1 MGLLISQHFYLSC
14 FPVGPVDTFHSL
26 PGSPKHSRVY
36 WPGFAMIIL
45 CFKQTP
51 KSVLLR
57 AHTFSCLRIC
67 GLPRTPRAWLC
78 WALHYSYVEFRSPR
92 CDFSFGTSD
101 HQGHVFFS
109 WWKTGYQELS
119 KVIQWHLNLPLA
131 SCLLRFH
138 QPKQLECPDP
148 TSRRG
153 DGRTNIC
160 QTIQSART
168 KVKRQRRPCLVT
180 TSLF

>member
-26 PGSPKHSRVY
+26 PGTPKHSRVY

-45 CFKQTP
+45 CFKQSP

-57 AHTFSCLRIC
+57 AQTFSCLRIC
-67 GLPRTPRAWLC
+67 GLPRTPRAWLY

-101 HQGHVFFS
+101 HQGHVFFLLVEDRIS
-109 WWKTGYQELS
+109 RAEQSYAVASELS
-119 KVIQWHLNLPLA
+119 TCIMPAQI
-131 SCLLRFH
+131 S
-138 QPKQLECPDP
+138 
-148 TSRRG
+148 S
-153 DGRTNIC
+153 
-160 QTIQSART
+160 T
-168 KVKRQRRPCLVT
+168 KAT
-180 TSLF
+180 